1 MVVKNDDINLKI
13 ANNIRKKIK
22 DKFKTVKDASVTGGW
37 GEKYLTN
44 MMSKIKNGGIYPS
57 IPQLLEVA
65 TLCECELKD
74 FFE

>member
-1 MVVKNDDINLKI
+1 MGLNINDKI

-22 DKFKTVKDASVTGGW
+22 DKFKTVKDASITGGW

-44 MMSKIKNGGIYPS
+44 MISDLKNKNNYPS
-57 IPQLLEVA
+57 IPQLIKVA
-65 TLCECELKD
+65 ALCECDLKD